1 MYSFT
6 TGGARF
12 TGTTLA
18 GESKTTHNH
27 LAEPPLRFLFLSRSG
42 GTMKLPVRLFALL
55 ICLTSM
61 QAMAVADVDLHH
73 TVRLEGRGKRTVI
86 LEAGLGDTMDVWKEV
101 QPRIAAGCTR
111 TLAYNRA
118 GYQGSDPAT
127 GPRDSATIV
136 AELRAELKRRNI
148 DPPYVLV
155 GHSLGGLYMQYFA
168 RNYPQE
174 VAGLLLVDST
184 HWDQG
189 MTLDNSANT
198 PYAGRT
204 AVTLF
209 MPWIMRR
216 ELSDSATAGQQ
227 VHASPQAE
235 DLPTIVLSSTRS
247 AAREPAAARALAADK
262 QDDIAADFPGSSH
275 VLVAASGHYIQRDQP
290 QVVVDAARRLAGCPA
305 LPTSADAV
313 AK

>member
-1 MYSFT
+1 M
-6 TGGARF
+6 
-12 TGTTLA
+12 
-18 GESKTTHNH
+18 
-27 LAEPPLRFLFLSRSG
+27 
-42 GTMKLPVRLFALL
+42 
-55 ICLTSM
+55 
-61 QAMAVADVDLHH
+61 DLHH
-73 TVRLEGRGKRTVI
+73 VVRLEGNGPRTVI
-86 LEAGLGDTMDVWKEV
+86 LEAGLGDTMDVWKDV

-118 GYQGSDPAT
+118 GYQGSDPPI
-127 GPRDSATIV
+127 GPRDAATIV

-168 RNYPQE
+168 RNYPKE

-184 HWDQG
+184 HWQQG
-189 MTLDNSANT
+189 MSVDSSANT

-216 ELSDSATAGQQ
+216 ELTDSGIAGQQ

-235 DLPTIVLSSTRS
+235 GFPTIVLSSTRAS
-247 AAREPAAARALAADK
+247 SGGTPAARALAADR
-262 QDDIAADFPGSSH
+262 QDAIAADFPGASH
-275 VLVAASGHYIQRDQP
+275 VRVADSGHYIQRDHP
-290 QVVVDAARRLAGCPA
+290 EVVVAAARRLAGCAAATPDSAPA
-305 LPTSADAV
+305 

>member
-1 MYSFT
+1 M
-6 TGGARF
+6 
-12 TGTTLA
+12 
-18 GESKTTHNH
+18 E
-27 LAEPPLRFLFLSRSG
+27 
-42 GTMKLPVRLFALL
+42 
-55 ICLTSM
+55 
-61 QAMAVADVDLHH
+61 
-73 TVRLEGRGKRTVI
+73 RG
-86 LEAGLGDTMDVWKEV
+86 

-118 GYQGSDPAT
+118 GYQGSDPAA

-148 DPPYVLV
+148 DPPYILV

-168 RNYPQE
+168 RNYPKE

-216 ELSDSATAGQQ
+216 ELSDSITAGQQ
-227 VHASPQAE
+227 VHASPQAQ
-235 DLPTIVLSSTRS
+235 DFPTIVLSSTRPPAGG
-247 AAREPAAARALAADK
+247 AAPTTDK
-262 QDDIAADFPGSSH
+262 QDEIAADFPGASH
-275 VLVAASGHYIQRDQP
+275 VLVADSGHYIQRDQP
-290 QVVVDAARRLAGCPA
+290 QAVVAAARHLAGCQD
-305 LPTSADAV
+305 LPVDSDAV
-313 AK
+313 VK